1 MDKILTNIK
10 DYFKSLSKQDFI
22 KLGLFIIPL
31 IGIIFKGI
39 VLQGYIQNN
48 DPYILNLSLG
58 FSKSQYFFSYY
69 LAFTLLFLSFA
80 FLFKNRGR
88 VIYLFIIDIFITAL
102 TLLDVMYFRG
112 FLTVPS
118 VLILTQTANLD
129 NLGGAVYSMLAV
141 TDIVLFLD
149 LILLGVYVFFTRDT
163 YKKGSGKR
171 AIKTFFVTFIVP
183 LVYVGYIPFNLNV
196 LNNKDVSGA
205 YLFDDYD
212 PTNTC
217 RYFTSVGY
225 HIIDLYTVYR
235 DSKPYTLT
243 DEENKKVD
251 EYYEWKN
258 ENLPDNEYAG
268 MAKGRNLIVIQVE
281 SLEDFVIG
289 KSINGKEIT
298 PNLNKLI
305 NESLYFPNIY
315 EQVNEGT
322 SSDSDLM
329 INTSMLP
336 LRRGCT
342 FFRYPNTTYNS
353 LPKILDAQGY
363 SQISIH
369 PDKGSF
375 WNYANA
381 LRGGIAFEEFIDYF
395 SFDHSDEIGMG
406 ISDKSYFAQTAEKLK
421 ELKTPFYAH
430 TITLTNHGPFD
441 LPANLRQLGLDSEL
455 DASELGGYFES
466 VHYTDAAIQEFLD
479 KLDAEGLLDNSTIA
493 IVGDHTGVHKYYNS
507 GIEALSNKEDWF
519 LDSGEPTVPFII
531 YNKNSTVAPKT
542 FDTIG
547 GQMDIMPT
555 LLYALGVDSSVY
567 ENTALGRNLLNTNRS
582 ISITTNGVVRGENIP
597 EEDSKQLTNILE
609 LSDKMIRS
617 NYFNDKISDK

>member
-1 MDKILTNIK
+1 MDKLIMNVK
-10 DYFKSLSKQDFI
+10 NYFKSLSKQDFI

-31 IGIIFKGI
+31 VGIILKSI
-39 VLQGYIQNN
+39 LLQGYIQNN
-48 DPYILNLSLG
+48 NPYELDIFLG
-58 FSKSQYFFSYY
+58 FSKSQYFLSYY

-88 VIYLFIIDIFITAL
+88 VIYLFVIDIFITAL

-129 NLGGAVYSMLAV
+129 NLGGAVTSMLSSS
-141 TDIVLFLD
+141 DLLLFLD
-149 LILLGVYVFFTRDT
+149 LIILAIYVFLTRDT
-163 YKKGSGKR
+163 YKKKSGKR
-171 AIKTFFVTFIVP
+171 AVKTFLVTFIVP
-183 LVYVGYIPFNLNV
+183 LIYIAYVPFNINV
-196 LNNKDVSGA
+196 LGNEDVKNA

-217 RYFTSVGY
+217 KYFTSVGY

-243 DEENKKVD
+243 KEESEQIED
-251 EYYEWKN
+251 YYKWKN
-258 ENLPDNEYAG
+258 EDLPDNEYAG
-268 MAKGRNLIVIQVE
+268 ISKGKNLIVIQVE

-289 KSINGKEIT
+289 ELINGQEIT

-305 NESLYFPNIY
+305 NHSLYFPNIY

-322 SSDSDLM
+322 SSDCDLM

-353 LPKILDAQGY
+353 LPKILGSEGY
-363 SQISIH
+363 TQISMH

-381 LRGGIAFEEFIDYF
+381 LRGGIDFENFIDYF

-406 ISDKSYFAQTAEKLK
+406 ISDKSYFSQVADKLK
-421 ELKTPFYAH
+421 DLSTPFYAH

-441 LPANLRQLGLDSEL
+441 LPSDLRELNLDSEL
-455 DASELGGYFES
+455 DSSELGGYFQS
-466 VHYTDAAIQEFLD
+466 VHYTDAAIAEFLN
-479 KLDAEGLLDNSTIA
+479 KLDSKGLLDNTTIV
-493 IVGDHTGVHKYYNS
+493 ITGDHTGVHKYYNHS
-507 GIEALSNKEDWF
+507 INSLSNKEEWF
-519 LDSGEPTVPFII
+519 LDNGEPTVPLII
-531 YNKNSTVAPKT
+531 YDKNLPVAPKT
-542 FDTIG
+542 FNDTIG
-547 GQMDIMPT
+547 GQIDIMPT
-555 LLYALGVDSSVY
+555 LLYMLGVDSNVY

-582 ISITTNGVVRGENIP
+582 LSITTNGVVRGENVS
-597 EEDSKQLTNILE
+597 EEDAKQLTNILE

-617 NYFNDKISDK
+617 NYFSTK